1 MALNSEND
9 TNDTPES
16 VSSKSSTVYSFSKPA
31 QPAVSLAPQL
41 RISEDGTIVINE
53 ESLVIQRQEP
63 EPVYESTV
71 VESEYGD
78 NLTYNSYRKFHHTK
92 KWTER
97 ETAKFYKAL
106 SMVGTDFTMIQK
118 FFSYR
123 NRDEIKRKFK
133 REEKINQAL
142 IDKILSKTVSIDLSF
157 FVSSSGEEDEK
168 NEIKSKKSKNL
179 SLDRINQ
186 SNSSNSLNENE
197 AKKKPKLKRIQKSI
211 SQKKKII
218 KFNLK

>member
-1 MALNSEND
+1 MTLNSEND

-16 VSSKSSTVYSFSKPA
+16 VSSKSSTIYSAIKPS
-31 QPAVSLAPQL
+31 QPPVSMAPQL
-41 RISEDGTIVINE
+41 RINEDGTIVINE

-71 VESEYGD
+71 VESEHGD

-168 NEIKSKKSKNL
+168 SDKKSKKSKNL
-179 SLDRINQ
+179 TLDCLSR
-186 SNSSNSLNENE
+186 SSSANSLNKNE
-197 AKKKPKLKRIQKSI
+197 AKKKTKLKRVQKSK
-211 SQKKKII
+211 SSKKK
-218 KFNLK
+218 

>member
-1 MALNSEND
+1 M
-9 TNDTPES
+9 
-16 VSSKSSTVYSFSKPA
+16 
-31 QPAVSLAPQL
+31 APQL
-41 RISEDGTIVINE
+41 RINDDGTIVINE
-53 ESLVIQRQEP
+53 ESLIIQRQEP

-71 VESEYGD
+71 VESEHGD
-78 NLTYNSYRKFHHTK
+78 NLNYNSYRKFHHAK

-133 REEKINQAL
+133 REEKMNQAL

-168 NEIKSKKSKNL
+168 SETKSKKSKKL
-179 SLDRINQ
+179 SSDCVSR
-186 SNSSNSLNENE
+186 SSSTNSLNNNE
-197 AKKKPKLKRIQKSI
+197 TKKKTKLKRIQKSKLNI
-211 SQKKKII
+211 KIK
-218 KFNLK
+218 KFNQIFSIKEHLLSRNPNLS